1 MKIEIGKRITEIRKN
16 MNMNK
21 EQFARLIG
29 MSGQYLGTVE
39 KMIDMLVDFA
49 NDEAT
54 EVYHNNE
61 GPEELN
67 DCHICIAHNYLSKAC
82 DLMAYARDNGL
93 TKDSIVLVN
102 IGDDDETCV
111 EDVKIL
117 VE

>member
-1 MKIEIGKRITEIRKN
+1 MAFIDSEEIRKTTI
-16 MNMNK
+16 
-21 EQFARLIG
+21 QFD
-29 MSGQYLGTVE
+29 SNNYLGTVE
-39 KMIDMLVDFA
+39 KLIDMLVDFA

-93 TKDSIVLVN
+93 TKDSIVFVN

-111 EDVKIL
+111 EDVKVL